1 MTKIKEYGSEDYKSM
16 LRNIEEYGSEEYKR
30 ILKDIEKLDSTEQ
43 FGITKI
49 IEEKVFNEAVA
60 SKLEI
65 YETYKR
71 PVDLVIFQEWL
82 TRTRQV
88 DVSIGRPIV
97 EKRYMV
103 GTYIDIT
110 RKVVG

>member
-1 MTKIKEYGSEDYKSM
+1 MTNDEEYGSEDYKSM
-16 LRNIEEYGSEEYKR
+16 LKNIEEYGSEEFKR
-30 ILKDIEKLDSTEQ
+30 ILKEIEKLDSTEQ
-43 FGITKI
+43 WKITKI
-49 IEEKVFNEAVA
+49 IEQRSFNEMVA
-60 SKLEI
+60 SKIET

-88 DVSIGRPIV
+88 DSSIGRPIV

-103 GTYIDIT
+103 GTYIDIH
-110 RKVVG
+110 RKVVV